1 MSTLFE
7 LAKHISRTAADGYA
21 DADTYA
27 GLVMNEV
34 QEICGP
40 LPFET
45 ARAMRDLVKRIYL
58 AGRLEGI
65 QLSARI
71 DRQVEEMGL

>member
-7 LAKHISRTAADGYA
+7 LAKEIARTTAAGYI
-21 DADTYA
+21 DADNYS

-40 LPFET
+40 LPLET
-45 ARAMRDLVKRIYL
+45 ARAMRDLIKRIYL